1 MLRSGDPAY
10 ATPCERWFQEM
21 ALETNMQI
29 RDHLRTAR
37 EFLTAADREYAA
49 GDHLQASE
57 KLWGAAS
64 HALIAVAQQRDWPHG
79 SHRALKR
86 AVQLLADETGDA
98 ALDDGFAVAEKFH
111 ANFYHDFMED
121 FELDADRPKISNFV
135 ERLMVHAA

>member
-1 MLRSGDPAY
+1 
-10 ATPCERWFQEM
+10 M
-21 ALETNMQI
+21 ALETNTQT

-37 EFLTAADREYAA
+37 EFLAAADREFAA

-57 KLWGAAS
+57 KLWGASS

-79 SHRALKR
+79 SHRALRR

-111 ANFYHDFMED
+111 ANFYHDFME
-121 FELDADRPKISNFV
+121 
-135 ERLMVHAA
+135 

>member
-1 MLRSGDPAY
+1 
-10 ATPCERWFQEM
+10 M

-37 EFLTAADREYAA
+37 EFLTAADREFAA

-64 HALIAVAQQRDWPHG
+64 HALIAVAQQRNWPYG

-86 AVQLLADETGDA
+86 AVQSLVEETGDETIRG
-98 ALDDGFAVAEKFH
+98 GFLAAEKFH
-111 ANFYHDFMED
+111 VNFYHDFMED
-121 FELDADRPKISNFV
+121 FELDADRPTVNGFV
-135 ERLMVHAA
+135 ERLLVLAA

>member
-1 MLRSGDPAY
+1 
-10 ATPCERWFQEM
+10 
-21 ALETNMQI
+21 MQT

-37 EFLTAADREYAA
+37 EFLTAADREFAA

-79 SHRALKR
+79 SHGALKQAAR
-86 AVQLLADETGDA
+86 RLVDETGEGA
-98 ALDDGFAVAEKFH
+98 FLAGFALAEKFH

-121 FELDADRPKISNFV
+121 FELDVDRPVVNEFV
-135 ERLMVHAA
+135 ERLLVLAA

>member
-1 MLRSGDPAY
+1 
-10 ATPCERWFQEM
+10 M

-37 EFLTAADREYAA
+37 EFLTAADQEFA
-49 GDHLQASE
+49 GWRPPPGIR

-64 HALIAVAQQRDWPHG
+64 HALIAVAQQRNWPHG

-135 ERLMVHAA
+135 KRLLVLAA

>member
-1 MLRSGDPAY
+1 
-10 ATPCERWFQEM
+10 M

-37 EFLTAADREYAA
+37 EFLTAAEREFAA

-64 HALIAVAQQRDWPHG
+64 HALIAVAQQRNWPHG
-79 SHRALKR
+79 SHRALKQ
-86 AVQLLADETGDA
+86 ATHHLVHETGDETFRG
-98 ALDDGFAVAEKFH
+98 GFLAAEKFH

-121 FELDADRPKISNFV
+121 FELDADRPTVNDFV
-135 ERLMVHAA
+135 ERLLVLAA

>member
-10 ATPCERWFQEM
+10 ATPSERWFQEM

-37 EFLTAADREYAA
+37 EFLTTADREFAA

-121 FELDADRPKISNFV
+121 FEMDADRPKISNFV
-135 ERLMVHAA
+135 ERG

>member
-1 MLRSGDPAY
+1 
-10 ATPCERWFQEM
+10 M
-21 ALETNMQI
+21 ALDTNMQV

-37 EFLTAADREYAA
+37 EFLTAADTEFAA

-64 HALIAVAQQRDWPHG
+64 HALIAVAQQRNWPHG
-79 SHRALKR
+79 SHRALKQ
-86 AVQLLADETGDA
+86 AAQLLADEAGDT

-121 FELDADRPKISNFV
+121 FQLDADRPKISNFV
-135 ERLMVHAA
+135 ERLLVIAA

>member
-1 MLRSGDPAY
+1 
-10 ATPCERWFQEM
+10 M

-37 EFLTAADREYAA
+37 EFLTAADREFAA
-49 GDHLQASE
+49 GDRLQASE

-135 ERLMVHAA
+135 KRLMVHAA

>member
-1 MLRSGDPAY
+1 
-10 ATPCERWFQEM
+10 
-21 ALETNMQI
+21 MQI

-37 EFLTAADREYAA
+37 EFLTAADREFAA

-79 SHRALKR
+79 SHRALKH
-86 AVQLLADETGDA
+86 ATQLLVEQTGDGT
-98 ALDDGFAVAEKFH
+98 LRGGFLAAEKFH

-121 FELDADRPKISNFV
+121 FELEADRPTVNEFV
-135 ERLMVHAA
+135 ERLLVLAA